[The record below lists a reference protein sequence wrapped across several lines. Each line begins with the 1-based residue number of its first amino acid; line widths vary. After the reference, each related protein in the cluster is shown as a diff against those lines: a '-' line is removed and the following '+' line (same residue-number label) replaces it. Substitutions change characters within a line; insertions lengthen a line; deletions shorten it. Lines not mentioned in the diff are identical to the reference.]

1 MSEALTQRQRD
12 VLDVI
17 RQYLK
22 AHGAPPTRADIA
34 RLMGFKSVNAAE
46 DHLKALA
53 RKGAIILTSGTSRGI
68 QLPEKRSGIPLFRAP
83 FMEKA
88 EPTSYLDL
96 PRTFYPRTTDYFLQI
111 PDMSLQAVGLVKN
124 DLLAVHQTT
133 HAKPNQIVVASVKSR
148 FFIQAFTAAED
159 IQVEGVGVGI
169 IRTLPDAL

>member
-12 VLDVI
+12 VLDII

-34 RLMGFKSVNAAE
+34 HLMGFKSVNAAE

-53 RKGAIILTSGTSRGI
+53 RKGAIILSPGMSRGI
-68 QLPEKRSGIPLFRAP
+68 RLPDKRSGIPLFRAP

-88 EPTSYLDL
+88 EPNSYLDL
-96 PRTFYPRTTDYFLQI
+96 PRTFYARTTDYFLQV
-111 PDMSLQAVGLVKN
+111 PDMSLQPIGLLKN

-133 HAKPNQIVVASVKSR
+133 HAKPGQIVVTCIKSR
-148 FFIQAFTAAED
+148 FFIQLFQVGAD
-159 IQVEGVGVGI
+159 IQVEGVGIGL
-169 IRTLPDAL
+169 IRTLSDV